1 MTKFTAVLVTAGSM
15 EEAEKI
21 AGKLLDGKKAACVNI
36 IPGVK
41 SFFWWKGK
49 KEFNEEVLMVVKS
62 RVEILDEVI
71 ELVKANHSYDVP
83 EIIAFPI
90 AGGDESYLKW
100 MESEIE

>member
-41 SFFWWKGK
+41 SFFWWEGK
-49 KEFNEEVLMVVKS
+49 KESGEEVLMIVKS
-62 RVEILDEVI
+62 RIEILDEVI
-71 ELVKANHSYDVP
+71 TTVKANHSYDVP
-83 EIIAFPI
+83 EIIALPI
-90 AGGDESYLKW
+90 AGGNEDYLKW
-100 MESEIE
+100 LGREIE

>member
-21 AGKLLDGKKAACVNI
+21 AGKLLDEKKAACVNI

-41 SFFWWKGK
+41 SFFRWENK
-49 KEFNEEVLMVVKS
+49 KESGEEVLMIVKS

-71 ELVKANHSYDVP
+71 EVVKTNHSYDVP
-83 EIIAFPI
+83 EIIALPI
-90 AGGDESYLKW
+90 AGGDENYLKW
-100 MESEIE
+100 MEGEIK